1 MNLCSCDFANL
12 IRFYIPEIEVLVKK
26 MIYGK
31 VPMMI
36 FTLAS
41 GYLLAVYLLLA
52 LAKRTGKK
60 TTPASVSLA
69 SQKKHKQEVIVTPKV
84 TEATSLH

>member
-1 MNLCSCDFANL
+1 M
-12 IRFYIPEIEVLVKK
+12 

-31 VPMMI
+31 MPMMI
-36 FTLAS
+36 FILAS

-52 LAKRTGKK
+52 LAKRTGNKTAIANSSRVSQAKK
-60 TTPASVSLA
+60 E
-69 SQKKHKQEVIVTPKV
+69 EVALRSNV